1 MKKLLFLIALFTTT
15 ILSAQT
21 SGYWAMEFKAK
32 INAENNISE
41 AFDKVFKDIKQR
53 SNCSRRIIYRVSRN
67 DA

>member
-41 AFDKVFKDIKQR
+41 AFDKVFKDIKL
-53 SNCSRRIIYRVSRN
+53 
-67 DA
+67 